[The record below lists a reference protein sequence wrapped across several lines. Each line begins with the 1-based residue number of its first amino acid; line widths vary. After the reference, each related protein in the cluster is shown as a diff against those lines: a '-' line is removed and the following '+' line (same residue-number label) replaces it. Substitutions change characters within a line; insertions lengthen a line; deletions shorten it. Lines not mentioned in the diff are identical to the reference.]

1 MMGVL
6 IKNPEQKD
14 ICGTCGTRYA
24 SLKTTDDDCSICLDD
39 RQYVGDNGQVW
50 CSYHELAKNRSIRFT
65 QLEDNLYVLQPV
77 PNFAI
82 GQQAFLVL
90 SEGGNMLWDCI
101 PFLDEP
107 AVAFIHSLG
116 GLQAIAISHP
126 HYYSLMVEW
135 STVFDCPVYLN
146 ALDKDWVMRSSKQI
160 NFWKGKRKLLWNDMQ
175 LIHTGGHF
183 LGSAVLYLPCHGN
196 KGSLLTADTIYVARD
211 RKSVSFMYSYPNL
224 IPLPQDAIEQIYERV
239 KEPNYETMRGAFD
252 GQVIATDAKQALSKS
267 VQRYLSIFKA

>member
-1 MMGVL
+1 MSLL
-6 IKNPEQKD
+6 IKNPAQKD

-24 SLKTTDDDCSICLDD
+24 SPKTTTDGCLICLDD
-39 RQYVGDNGQVW
+39 RQYVSDNGQVW
-50 CSYHELAKNRSIRFT
+50 CSYQELAENRSIRFT

-82 GQQAFLVL
+82 GQQAYLVI
-90 SEGGNMLWDCI
+90 SPSGNVLWDCI

-107 AVAFIHSLG
+107 AVALIRSLG

-146 ALDKDWVMRSSKQI
+146 GLDEEWVMHSSYQLK
-160 NFWKGKRKLLWNDMQ
+160 FWEGNRKLLWDDMQ

-183 LGSAVLYLPCHGN
+183 QGSAVLYLPHHG
-196 KGSLLTADTIYVARD
+196 KRGSLLTADTIYVARD

-224 IPLPQDAIEQIYERV
+224 IPLPKDTIEQIYERV
-239 KEPNYETMRGAFD
+239 KELQYETIRGAFD
-252 GQVIATDAKQALSKS
+252 GQVIATNAKEALRRS
-267 VQRYLSIFKA
+267 VQRYLSIFKP